1 MEALPAVHAG
11 VVSRVS
17 AAARS
22 HPLPSRLRL
31 SFSGSFACAS
41 RLLLT
46 NSYCRKSIGISNVS
60 TPKHTVQLFLPRASA
75 VADAVEVSESFEPNS
90 RVKLSVKVAPKI
102 CKENYEL
109 VLKEL
114 SKRTKIPGF
123 QVGKTVPEPIL
134 VNFVGKDRVKT
145 AAIEAVLRNT
155 LPQALSSVAGRAL
168 KDSEHIVT
176 SLDDLKSSFSPTSL
190 LSYDVVVD
198 IVPEVK
204 WAIPGAYKKL
214 KVVVE
219 IDDESLYH
227 KAAETEFRACYKD
240 MGSLRVVQDRGI
252 EAKDVVIL
260 DVACNR
266 VNEDGSEGDRIFS
279 AEQKG
284 FQLDTEDGL
293 SYLPGF
299 VDAILG
305 MKREEN
311 RTFELV
317 FPDTWQIESTRGATG
332 RFVVDVKEHFYRVLP
347 TLDDSLAG
355 KFLENCETLDQVR
368 EAYLKKHKEQYE
380 LQKLRATQSMVMSEL
395 AKVTEVDVP
404 HSLIEEQGRNMYAG
418 KLLEL
423 QARMNLGK
431 DQLTGLSSEEMVNN
445 FLVSQKQTII
455 DAVKQVL
462 AVAEIFKLENLRYTE
477 AELKKEV
484 ETAEADFKQFNQ
496 EYDKDRLVEQAQELL
511 EGAKVLEWLVAN
523 SDISYVETF
532 REIVASSPC
541 PTHSTFAGRNH

>member
-11 VVSRVS
+11 AVSRVS
-17 AAARS
+17 AAARL

-31 SFSGSFACAS
+31 SFAESFACPS

-46 NSYCRKSIGISNVS
+46 NSYCGKSIGIYSVCA
-60 TPKHTVQLFLPRASA
+60 PPHAVQLLLPSAST

-102 CKENYEL
+102 CKESYEL

-123 QVGKTVPEPIL
+123 QVGKAVPEPIL

-204 WAIPGAYKKL
+204 WTTPGAYKRL
-214 KVVVE
+214 KVIVE
-219 IDDESLYH
+219 IDDESVYQ
-227 KAAETEFRACYKD
+227 KAAEAEFRSGYKD
-240 MGSLRVVQDRGI
+240 LGSLHVVQDRCI
-252 EAKDVVIL
+252 EAGDVVIL

-266 VNEDGSEGDRIFS
+266 VNEDGTVGDRIIS

-299 VDAILG
+299 VDAIYG
-305 MKREEN
+305 MKRGEI
-311 RTFELV
+311 RVFELV
-317 FPDTWQIESTRGATG
+317 FPDTWQVEATRGATG
-332 RFVVDVKEHFYRVLP
+332 RFEVHVKEHFYRVFP

-368 EAYLKKHKEQYE
+368 EAYLKKHQEQYE
-380 LQKLRATQSMVMSEL
+380 LQKLRTTQNMLMNEL
-395 AKVTEVDVP
+395 AKVTQVDVP
-404 HSLIEEQGRNMYAG
+404 NSLIEEQGRNMFAG

-423 QARMNLGK
+423 QARMNLNT
-431 DQLTGLSSEEMVNN
+431 DQLAGLSSQEMVNN
-445 FLVSQKQTII
+445 YLISQKQTII

-477 AELKKEV
+477 ADLKKEV
-484 ETAEADFKQFNQ
+484 ETAEADFKKFNQ
-496 EYDKDRLVEQAQELL
+496 DYDKERIVEQAKELL
-511 EGAKVLEWLVAN
+511 EGAKVLDWLMAN
-523 SDISYVETF
+523 ADISYAV
-532 REIVASSPC
+532 
-541 PTHSTFAGRNH
+541 NKL

>member
-31 SFSGSFACAS
+31 SFSESFACAS

-46 NSYCRKSIGISNVS
+46 NSYGRKSIGISNVCS
-60 TPKHTVQLFLPRASA
+60 PTHTVQIFLPRASA

-90 RVKLSVKVAPKI
+90 RV
-102 CKENYEL
+102 
-109 VLKEL
+109 
-114 SKRTKIPGF
+114 
-123 QVGKTVPEPIL
+123 
-134 VNFVGKDRVKT
+134 
-145 AAIEAVLRNT
+145 
-155 LPQALSSVAGRAL
+155 
-168 KDSEHIVT
+168 
-176 SLDDLKSSFSPTSL
+176 
-190 LSYDVVVD
+190 
-198 IVPEVK
+198 
-204 WAIPGAYKKL
+204 
-214 KVVVE
+214 
-219 IDDESLYH
+219 
-227 KAAETEFRACYKD
+227 
-240 MGSLRVVQDRGI
+240 
-252 EAKDVVIL
+252 
-260 DVACNR
+260 
-266 VNEDGSEGDRIFS
+266 
-279 AEQKG
+279 
-284 FQLDTEDGL
+284 
-293 SYLPGF
+293 
-299 VDAILG
+299 DA
-305 MKREEN
+305 
-311 RTFELV
+311 
-317 FPDTWQIESTRGATG
+317 
-332 RFVVDVKEHFYRVLP
+332 KEHFYRVLP

-445 FLVSQKQTII
+445 YLISQKQTIV

-523 SDISYVETF
+523 SDISYV
-532 REIVASSPC
+532 VNKP
-541 PTHSTFAGRNH
+541 